1 MELIRSTQTVVGH
14 DGAPSLVRYFEER
27 TMKSHSEA
35 MAYGERSTTRICKC
49 TGHETPFHR
58 APAAVD
64 VRAWRFPRAA
74 RRVTN
79 YRHLAADLLRI
90 AGINGTSSIETD
102 MWLRICLV
110 T

>member
-1 MELIRSTQTVVGH
+1 MWLVTANDEMRDALAANPHRWSSS
-14 DGAPSLVRYFEER
+14 GARKPWWAVTAHPAWFNGFRER

-35 MAYGERSTTRICKC
+35 IAYGERSTTRICKC

-64 VRAWRFPRAA
+64 VRAWGFSRAA

-79 YRHLAADLLRI
+79 YRHLAADLL
-90 AGINGTSSIETD
+90 
-102 MWLRICLV
+102 
-110 T
+110 

>member
-1 MELIRSTQTVVGH
+1 MELIRSTQTVAGH
-14 DGAPSLVRYFEER
+14 DGTPSLVQYFEER

-35 MAYGERSTTRICKC
+35 VAYGEPSTTRICKC
-49 TGHETPFHR
+49 TGHEAPFHR

-79 YRHLAADLLRI
+79 YGHFAADPLRI
-90 AGINGTSSIETD
+90 AGINTPLISFSPSS
-102 MWLRICLV
+102 
-110 T
+110 